1 MSKKRVLLISSG
13 GGHWRQLLRL
23 IPAVDENEVGFATV
37 DPESASDVPGHK
49 FYRVPDCNRNNITAL
64 LHCAI
69 VVSLVCL
76 RFRPDVVITT
86 GAAPG
91 YLAVRIGRFLGARS
105 LFLDSIANAEQLS
118 MSAQLAIRSAD
129 VTLTQ
134 WSHLADERGPRFE
147 GAVL

>member
-1 MSKKRVLLISSG
+1 M
-13 GGHWRQLLRL
+13 
-23 IPAVDENEVGFATV
+23 
-37 DPESASDVPGHK
+37 
-49 FYRVPDCNRNNITAL
+49 
-64 LHCAI
+64 
-69 VVSLVCL
+69 VSLVCL

-91 YLAVRIGRFLGARS
+91 YLAVRIARILGART
-105 LFLDSIANAEQLS
+105 LFNDSIANAEQLS